1 MKTHNKSN
9 TKLYRVWNSMKQR
22 CSNPN
27 DKFYYCYGERG
38 IKVCN
43 DWLNDFEK
51 FYNWAISNGYAENL
65 TIDRIDVNGNYEPS
79 NCRWVDNKTQQR
91 NRRDRVKVIFK
102 GQERTLIEISEETG
116 IALATI
122 YERHKRGVALDAD
135 VSRKKCV
142 LRSDGVV
149 FDSIKDA
156 AKESN
161 ITHSCVSRVC
171 NGRRKSTH
179 GFGFTF
185 LTQAE
190 AEAELAKIRREKQ

>member
-27 DKFYYCYGERG
+27 DKFYYCYGKRG

-91 NRRDRVKVIFK
+91 NRRDRVKVLFK
-102 GQERTLIEISEETG
+102 GRELTLIEISEETG

-149 FDSIKDA
+149 FDSIKSA

-161 ITHSCVSRVC
+161 ITRNCVSKVC
-171 NGRRKSTH
+171 NGQRKSTH
-179 GFGFTF
+179 GFGFVF
-185 LTQAE
+185 LTKAE
-190 AEAELAKIRREKQ
+190 AEAKLEELKRG